1 MVRAALMAP
10 VKAAVVAVEPVKTTP
25 IVLLVRAVW
34 LDNAF
39 HPEVVCL
46 AVAQRMLIVAPMSS
60 V

>member
-1 MVRAALMAP
+1 
-10 VKAAVVAVEPVKTTP
+10 
-25 IVLLVRAVW
+25 VLLVRAVW